1 MSPEAW
7 MAFKSDLEAL
17 ILGVLSGSA
26 LHGYEI
32 SKRIK
37 EGGGENLAVGEG
49 RLYPALHKLE
59 AEGKVTAKWE
69 PREGRPP
76 RRIYELTEAGQ
87 RELAVHQDAWKRFT
101 SSVGSILM
109 SSETGAS
116 RG

>member
-1 MSPEAW
+1 

-17 ILGVLSGSA
+17 ILGVLHGNA

-37 EGGGENLAVGEG
+37 ERGGETLAVGEG

-59 AEGKVTAKWE
+59 ADGKVTARWE
-69 PREGRPP
+69 PREGKPP
-76 RRIYELTEAGQ
+76 RRIYELTEKGL
-87 RELAVHQDAWKRFT
+87 RELSSQQAAWKKFT
-101 SSVGSILM
+101 SGVGSILM
-109 SSETGAS
+109 SRDAEAS

>member
-1 MSPEAW
+1 

-17 ILGVLSGSA
+17 ILGVLHDRA

-37 EGGGENLAVGEG
+37 ERGGEALAVGEG

-59 AEGKVTAKWE
+59 ADGKVTAQWE
-69 PREGRPP
+69 PREGKPP

-87 RELAVHQDAWKRFT
+87 LEFSSQQDAWKKFT
-101 SSVGSILM
+101 SGVGSILM
-109 SSETGAS
+109 SRDREVS